1 MSGKSEQPGS
11 RTSDVE
17 ITNVSKHGFWLSLD
31 GRERFLPFDAF
42 PWFRQAT
49 IEQIMHVELAAP
61 GHLRWPS
68 LDVDLAV
75 RSIDRPDE
83 YPLVSKVAI

>member
-1 MSGKSEQPGS
+1 MSRKSEQPGS

-17 ITNVSKHGFWLSLD
+17 ITNVSKHGFWLILD
-31 GRERFLPFDAF
+31 GRERFLAFDAF
-42 PWFRQAT
+42 PWFRHAT

-75 RSIDRPDE
+75 GSIDRPDE
-83 YPLVSKVAI
+83 YPLISKVAI

>member
-1 MSGKSEQPGS
+1 M
-11 RTSDVE
+11 
-17 ITNVSKHGFWLSLD
+17 LD

-49 IEQIMHVELAAP
+49 IEQVMDVELAAL

-68 LDVDLAV
+68 LDIDLAV
-75 RSIDRPDE
+75 DSIDRPDE
-83 YPLVSKVAI
+83 YPLVSKASF